1 MQVTINASTY
11 ELTKEGI
18 EVDLASRTP
27 EPVTTYWVDVVGR
40 QFPVKQVLSA
50 ATGLANRDF
59 DSGRAQ
65 SVLRRLG
72 FDVQSSAPGARG
84 RVPGSTRAFAGVE
97 WGLATSP
104 DGYEEAPSGKLHLP
118 GCAHGV
124 GTPVRTWSPD
134 ETLSAWRNAPDVEL
148 RAQTAPGWCSDCA
161 AIRGTTDLITPA
173 TLDDKPVRTGRA
185 ERQAISEAAR
195 LVLGPGL
202 RRQGSAFD
210 SNVATWTA
218 ETARALDRA
227 MEATSTEGTFRDRLV
242 RQLEGQPRAVVLLAA
257 ELCFIQRLPLVNVL
271 PETKRK
277 LLQDILDVLDDKPQ
291 VPEEITDALHT
302 LGAFN
307 GGQGF
312 NQQIPQHIQ
321 WLCRFITHWDGL
333 DENAREE
340 ALDDPW
346 AFRACTLDVGED
358 AAPIRNSLLALVWPT
373 YFERI
378 VSAADKRS
386 IHKAFGAALTDP
398 TGDIDR
404 DLLALRDRLD
414 PDGQLDI
421 DWYTSPW
428 REEWRAPN
436 PTVERR
442 GWAVPAATPGKPL
455 AAPTLDFEPGEGLD
469 RRAIR
474 NAALSAW
481 EGRHTIE
488 VVLSQL
494 DSATAFFVTMQ
505 PGDQVFVNHDQRI
518 HVGVVGA
525 LTAERERPVTWRPP
539 VAESDVPHAVLDL
552 LASDSTISE
561 AHYLMNDPERVGPI
575 HLPRA
580 TPEFAARLHYDRPW
594 LIDVIDLLEERRQ
607 LIFFGPPG
615 TGKTY
620 LARALTDFVAPGGAV
635 KIVQFHPSYSY
646 EDFFEG
652 FRPTVDDNGTA
663 TFRLVPGP
671 VRLLAEAAAANP
683 SVPHVLIIDEINR
696 ANIAKV
702 FGELYLLLE
711 YRDAKVS
718 LQYSPEDDFRL
729 PENLFVIGTM
739 NTADRSISL
748 VDAAIRRR
756 FAFVELHPAEEPVRG
771 LIDRWSTA
779 QHHDVSRGALLR
791 QLNDRIGDTDRDF
804 QIGPSYLMGASAR
817 TARGLERIWEHDILP
832 LLDEHYYGRMSR
844 AEVRARFGLA
854 ALEPG
859 VVDAGGTL
867 EVRDDFPEPTPR

>member
-11 ELTKEGI
+11 ELSKEGI
-18 EVDLASRTP
+18 EIDLASRTP
-27 EPVTTYWVDVVGR
+27 EPLTTYWVDVAGR
-40 QFPVKQVLSA
+40 RFPVKQVLSA
-50 ATGLANRDF
+50 ATGLTNRDF

-72 FDVQSSAPGARG
+72 FDIQSSAPGARG
-84 RVPGSTRAFAGVE
+84 RVPDSTRAFAGVE

-134 ETLSAWRNAPDVEL
+134 ETLAAWRNAPDVEL
-148 RAQTAPGWCSDCA
+148 RTQTDPGWCSDCA
-161 AIRGTTDLITPA
+161 AIRGATDLVSPA
-173 TLDDKPVRTGRA
+173 TPDDKPVRTGRA

-202 RRQGSAFD
+202 RGEGSVFD
-210 SNVATWTA
+210 SGVVTWTA
-218 ETARALDRA
+218 ETARSLERA
-227 MEATSTEGTFRDRLV
+227 MDAASTDGTFRDRLV
-242 RQLEGQPRAVVLLAA
+242 RQLAGQPRAVVLLAA
-257 ELCFIQRLPLVNVL
+257 ELCFVQRLPLVNVL
-271 PETKRK
+271 PQTKRR
-277 LLQDILDVLDDKPQ
+277 LLQDILDVLDDKPP
-291 VPEEITDALHT
+291 VPEQVVDALHT
-302 LGAFN
+302 LGVFN

-312 NQQIPQHIQ
+312 NQQIPQHVQ
-321 WLCRFITHWDGL
+321 WLCRFITLWDGL
-333 DENAREE
+333 AEDAREE

-346 AFRACTLDVGED
+346 AFRARALEVGD
-358 AAPIRNSLLALVWPT
+358 DGAPIRNSLLALVWPT

-378 VSAADKRS
+378 VSAADKQS
-386 IHKAFGAALTDP
+386 IHEAFGAALIDP
-398 TGDIDR
+398 SGNVDR

-414 PDGQLDI
+414 PDGHLDI

-428 REEWRAPN
+428 RREWRAPKA
-436 PTVERR
+436 VIERH
-442 GWAVPAATPGKPL
+442 GWAVPAAIPGRPL
-455 AAPTLDFEPGEGLD
+455 VAPALDFDPGEAAD
-469 RRAIR
+469 RRSIR
-474 NAALSAW
+474 DAALRAGAGRRSA
-481 EGRHTIE
+481 ED
-488 VVLSQL
+488 VLAQI
-494 DSATAFFVTMQ
+494 DAATTFYVTMQ
-505 PGDQVFVNHDQRI
+505 SGDQVFVNQDQSI
-518 HVGVVGA
+518 HVGVIGD
-525 LTAERERPVTWRPP
+525 LTAEGERPVTWWPP
-539 VAESDVPHAVLDL
+539 VTKADVPHAVLDL
-552 LASDSTISE
+552 LVSKSTISD
-561 AHYLMNDPERVGPI
+561 AHYLMHDPTPPDAAP
-575 HLPRA
+575 LPEA
-580 TPEFAARLHYDRPW
+580 TPEFAARLHYDRAW
-594 LIDVIDLLEERRQ
+594 LTDVIDLLDERRQ

-620 LARALTDFVAPGGAV
+620 LARALADFVAPGGAV

-663 TFRLVPGP
+663 TFRLAPGP

-711 YRDAKVS
+711 YREAKVS
-718 LQYSPEDDFRL
+718 LQYSPEDEFRL

-756 FAFVELHPAEEPVRG
+756 FAFVELHPAEEPIRG
-771 LIDRWSTA
+771 LIDRWSA
-779 QHHDVSRGALLR
+779 AREHDVSRGALLR

-804 QIGPSYLMGASAR
+804 QIGPSYLMGSSAR

-867 EVRDDFPEPTPR
+867 EVGDAFPETALT